1 MAGMVAEVCNCL
13 TISNMSRQERLET
26 TWAELKMRRKEAI
39 FTLPVFVSCA
49 AIIETS
55 TYS

>member
-39 FTLPVFVSCA
+39 FTLPVFVSWA
-49 AIIETS
+49 AIRETS